1 MKLRNKLLRVLHRR
15 TGIGRPSY
23 VYRNLPAL
31 TRDNPAAWFVSGF
44 DRHNNKRGILE
55 WCHDEA
61 DARQVLERIRQFPRQ
76 FESVEAGKFSNVDW
90 IRTTWDNHY

>member
-1 MKLRNKLLRVLHRR
+1 MKLSNRVLRELHRR

-31 TRDNPAAWFVSGF
+31 LNENPAAWFISGY
-44 DRHNNKRGILE
+44 DRHNGKRGILE

-61 DARQVLERIRQFPRQ
+61 DARALLERMRQFPKQ
-76 FESVEAGKFSNVDW
+76 FETVHAEQFSKVDW
-90 IRTTWDNHY
+90 LRTTWDAHY